1 MMDEKARELIT
12 EELKKRCEDAGL
24 KEEFAQAFREK
35 LFADEGM
42 FEEWKYFSETGN
54 FLCKEKISEYS
65 VVDILI
71 WQMDHFRATMDRDNS
86 RTKQNKDRM
95 VLLAFDTFMKMK
107 KNPEDYLQKLTGETG
122 TDFQIP

>member
-1 MMDEKARELIT
+1 MMDEKARETLA
-12 EELKKRCEDAGL
+12 EDVKRRCEDAGL
-24 KEEFAQAFREK
+24 KPDFAQDYCKK

-42 FEEWKYFSETGN
+42 CEEWKYFSKTGN
-54 FLCKEKISEYS
+54 FLCKEKISGYS